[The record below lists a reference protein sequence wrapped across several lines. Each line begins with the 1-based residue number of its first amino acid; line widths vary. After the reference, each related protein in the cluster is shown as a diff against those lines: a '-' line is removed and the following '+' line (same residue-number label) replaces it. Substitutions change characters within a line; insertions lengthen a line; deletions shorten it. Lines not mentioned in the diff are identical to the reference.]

1 MGIELC
7 NNEVQYLIR
16 QISMLR
22 PFRNVIPDNNES
34 PWRNKATLFSKATFE
49 PERHFGSVQKFF
61 HRKLRGAKSG
71 EQQQILRAF
80 PRVFMRRR
88 RAGEAPFM
96 FGPHK
101 RQEVS
106 PLVTARNGK
115 PAATAFPIH
124 YVRRRR
130 RPKRR

>member
-1 MGIELC
+1 M
-7 NNEVQYLIR
+7 R

-22 PFRNVIPDNNES
+22 PYRNVIPDNNES

-88 RAGEAPFM
+88 AEERL
-96 FGPHK
+96 
-101 RQEVS
+101 
-106 PLVTARNGK
+106 PLCLGRTKDRK
-115 PAATAFPIH
+115 S
-124 YVRRRR
+124 VRW
-130 RPKRR
+130 